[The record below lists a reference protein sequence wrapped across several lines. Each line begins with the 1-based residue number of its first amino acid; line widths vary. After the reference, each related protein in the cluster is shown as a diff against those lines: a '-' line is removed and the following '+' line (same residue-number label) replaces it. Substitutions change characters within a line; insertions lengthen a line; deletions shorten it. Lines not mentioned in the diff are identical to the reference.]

1 MCFLEKLA
9 KFVGTPFSQNTT
21 GRLLLIVAVS
31 IAVKGE
37 LANKTVNYDTK
48 TKAYVPI

>member
-1 MCFLEKLA
+1 M
-9 KFVGTPFSQNTT
+9 KFVRRSFLQKTT
-21 GRLLLIVAVS
+21 ERMLLI

-48 TKAYVPI
+48 TKAYVPFWAGSVSH